1 MATKQN
7 HTNFYINLSVHL
19 KKSLFIPILLLV
31 VHSCSPDEET
41 PTPNAAKVFLAPN
54 GITIK
59 CPNAEVGYKEEVSGK
74 VYEVVDNASLK
85 AKLKYDVN
93 NNMYVSE
100 DVTCL
105 CTSNVT
111 DMDMMFH
118 QAKVFNQD
126 IGSWDTSNVTN
137 MNKMFNEAWAFNK
150 DIGRWD
156 TSNVTSMNAMFSTAL
171 AFNQDIG
178 NWNTSNVTS
187 MNGIFYGG
195 VLRKPTAF
203 NQNIGSWDT
212 SSVMFMGNMFW
223 RATNFNNGG
232 SASINNWNTSSVTIM
247 GNMFRDSPFN
257 QNIGNWNTSNV
268 TNMYEMFNSASDFN
282 QDITGWCVTN
292 ITTEPEGFGFQ
303 SALTSANKPVW
314 GTCPD

>member
-1 MATKQN
+1 MNKLFFLT
-7 HTNFYINLSVHL
+7 FLFLSL
-19 KKSLFIPILLLV
+19 W
-31 VHSCSPDEET
+31 SCSPDEEAQTTIPTDKETQASTTISTDEET

-59 CPNAEVGYKEEVSGK
+59 CPNAEVGYTEEVSGK

-100 DVTCL
+100 DVTCV

-111 DMDMMFH
+111 NMDKMFY

-126 IGSWDTSNVTN
+126 IGSWDTSNVN
-137 MNKMFNEAWAFNK
+137 
-150 DIGRWD
+150 
-156 TSNVTSMNAMFSTAL
+156 SMNAMFVTAL

-187 MNGIFYGG
+187 MNGIFSGG

-212 SSVMFMGNMFW
+212 SSVTFMGNMFW

-232 SASINNWNTSSVTIM
+232 SASINNWNTSNVTNM

-268 TNMYEMFNSASDFN
+268 TNMYEMFNSASAFN

-303 SALTSANKPVW
+303 SALTGANKPVW
-314 GTCPD
+314 GTCP